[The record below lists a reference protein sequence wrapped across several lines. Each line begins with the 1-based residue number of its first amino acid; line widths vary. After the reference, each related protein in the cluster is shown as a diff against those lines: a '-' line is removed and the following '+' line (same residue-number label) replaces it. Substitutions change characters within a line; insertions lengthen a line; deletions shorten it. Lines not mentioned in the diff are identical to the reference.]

1 LNSPRISIETR
12 PLSVDN
18 KPWDF
23 FQINHSG
30 LEKNSGYVIRIFF
43 PGYYVT
49 MVAQN
54 FIHMH
59 IRPKINV
66 CPQKHK
72 PNFMIQGDSPMI
84 DIPIMLN
91 ESNIN
96 IPKLMRAIMNELIS
110 VMKVNELDI
119 GLTKR
124 AWLDICIPHTSM
136 IMEKLM

>member
-1 LNSPRISIETR
+1 
-12 PLSVDN
+12 
-18 KPWDF
+18 
-23 FQINHSG
+23 
-30 LEKNSGYVIRIFF
+30 
-43 PGYYVT
+43 
-49 MVAQN
+49 
-54 FIHMH
+54 
-59 IRPKINV
+59 
-66 CPQKHK
+66 
-72 PNFMIQGDSPMI
+72 MIQGDSPMI
-84 DIPIMLN
+84 DTPIMLN